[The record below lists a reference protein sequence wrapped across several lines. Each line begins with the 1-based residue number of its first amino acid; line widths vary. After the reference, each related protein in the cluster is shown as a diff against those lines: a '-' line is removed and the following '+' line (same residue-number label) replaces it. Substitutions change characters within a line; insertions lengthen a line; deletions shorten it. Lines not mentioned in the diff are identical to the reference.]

1 MSKGW
6 QFILNETSVHF
17 LLSIKSGPRQKL
29 MRARDALASDP
40 LKRGDFETRDAT
52 GRAVQLKVAGPFLI
66 SYWPDAF
73 VRELRV
79 INIEWI

>member
-1 MSKGW
+1 
-6 QFILNETSVHF
+6 
-17 LLSIKSGPRQKL
+17 